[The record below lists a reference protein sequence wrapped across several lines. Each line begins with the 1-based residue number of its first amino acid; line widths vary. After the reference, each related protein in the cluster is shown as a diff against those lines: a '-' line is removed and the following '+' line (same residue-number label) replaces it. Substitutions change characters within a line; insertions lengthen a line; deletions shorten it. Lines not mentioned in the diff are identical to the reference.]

1 MKRYCI
7 TFRSVTYAQRG
18 ERVLRRR
25 GLECTMQR
33 APRSISDRGCSYCLR
48 VRPAEALLAVEALRR
63 DGAAFSGLFTMDEGG
78 AVEEL
83 PV

>member
-18 ERVLRRR
+18 EQVLRRR

-33 APRSISDRGCSYCLR
+33 APRSMSDRGCSYCLR
-48 VRPAEALLAVEALRR
+48 LRPAEALQAVEALRQ
-63 DGAAFSGLFTMDEGG
+63 DGAMFSGLFTMDDAGH
-78 AVEEL
+78 VEEL

>member
-25 GLECTMQR
+25 GIGCTMQR
-33 APRSISDRGCSYCLR
+33 APRTMSDRGCGYCLQLR
-48 VRPAEALLAVEALRR
+48 SGDALRAVDFLR
-63 DGAAFSGLFTMDEGG
+63 QDGAMFSGLFTVDEGG
-78 AVEEL
+78 KVEEL

>member
-33 APRSISDRGCSYCLR
+33 APRSMSDRGCSYCLR
-48 VRPAEALLAVEALRR
+48 LRPVEALRQ
-63 DGAAFSGLFTMDEGG
+63 DGAMFSGLFTMDDAGH
-78 AVEEL
+78 VEEL

>member
-25 GLECTMQR
+25 GIECAMQR
-33 APRSISDRGCSYCLR
+33 SPRSMSDRGCSYCLR
-48 VRPAEALLAVEALRR
+48 LRPEEALQAVQLLRQE
-63 DGAAFSGLFTMDEGG
+63 GVVYSGLFTMDDRG